1 MTNAELKWWAI
12 EVSIA
17 VVALL
22 LIIELLPLLA
32 P

>member
-1 MTNAELKWWAI
+1 MNSGLKWWAI
-12 EVSIA
+12 EVLIV
-17 VVALL
+17 VVAPL